1 MASMEGK
8 VVAITGGASGIG
20 LAIAKVLTSR
30 GAKVSIADMSEPN
43 LDKAKETIKGEVM
56 TCKVDVRNL
65 SEVQDWLKQTVDKF
79 GKLDGAANFAGT
91 IGKNF
96 GKFAVDEEDE
106 ENWELII
113 GVNLTGVM
121 HSMKAELQVMKPGSA
136 IVNAASVSGLRGQPH
151 ATAYCASKHGVIGLT
166 RVAAIDFGPKGV
178 RINAVAPG
186 YIWTPMLEHATSVLG
201 SDPFEGQAKT
211 KPIQRLADATEV
223 ANLTAFLLSDDA
235 SFITGAVY
243 EVDGGWTAGG

>member
-1 MASMEGK
+1 MATNPS
-8 VVAITGGASGIG
+8 
-20 LAIAKVLTSR
+20 
-30 GAKVSIADMSEPN
+30 
-43 LDKAKETIKGEVM
+43 
-56 TCKVDVRNL
+56 
-65 SEVQDWLKQTVDKF
+65 Q
-79 GKLDGAANFAGT
+79 
-91 IGKNF
+91 
-96 GKFAVDEEDE
+96 
-106 ENWELII
+106 
-113 GVNLTGVM
+113 
-121 HSMKAELQVMKPGSA
+121 
-136 IVNAASVSGLRGQPH
+136 
-151 ATAYCASKHGVIGLT
+151 VIGLT